1 MLLGQRS
8 LLGSTIAVRWHTE
21 HSLLFLKARPCCR
34 ADRLTPR
41 EQVVAQLVAQ
51 GQTYKQIAQSQGR
64 SPSTIRNQIQL
75 VYDKLEVSSIASLIR
90 ELQFAA

>member
-1 MLLGQRS
+1 MLLGQHS
-8 LLGSTIAVRWHTE
+8 LLGSTIALRWHIE
-21 HSLLFLKARPCCR
+21 HSLLFLKARSRCQ

-51 GQTYKQIAQSQGR
+51 GHTYKQIAQAQGR
-64 SPSTIRNQIQL
+64 SPATIRNQIQG

>member
-1 MLLGQRS
+1 
-8 LLGSTIAVRWHTE
+8 
-21 HSLLFLKARPCCR
+21 
-34 ADRLTPR
+34 
-41 EQVVAQLVAQ
+41 VVAQLVAQ